1 MCQNQLGNF
10 LSISLGPGAVGLG
23 WDSGICF
30 SIKVL
35 QKILESQVGE
45 PAALK
50 THSTYESFQD
60 LCEENVL
67 MVNK

>member
-1 MCQNQLGNF
+1 MCQNQLGNL
-10 LSISLGPGAVGLG
+10 LSISLGPDAVGLG

-45 PAALK
+45 LLLK
-50 THSTYESFQD
+50 PIQ
-60 LCEENVL
+60 L
-67 MVNK
+67 MSRSRICVRKMF